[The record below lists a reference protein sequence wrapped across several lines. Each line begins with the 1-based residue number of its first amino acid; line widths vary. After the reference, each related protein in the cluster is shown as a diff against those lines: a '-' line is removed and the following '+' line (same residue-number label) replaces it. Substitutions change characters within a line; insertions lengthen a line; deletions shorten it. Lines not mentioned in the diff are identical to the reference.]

1 VYLGILSLFIDFGVI
16 RIWTCWL
23 GGLLH
28 PYLSNKISLPRGSRG
43 SYCETGKK
51 PICCGFSCLFKQAGY
66 AIIYL
71 DRIVD
76 TDIGRILLKGGMPM
90 VYVFVDVSSERSTLV
105 TA

>member
-1 VYLGILSLFIDFGVI
+1 MFNESEKKLSLDETQL
-16 RIWTCWL
+16 RIC
-23 GGLLH
+23 
-28 PYLSNKISLPRGSRG
+28 NISIS
-43 SYCETGKK
+43 S
-51 PICCGFSCLFKQAGY
+51 GFSCLFKQAGY